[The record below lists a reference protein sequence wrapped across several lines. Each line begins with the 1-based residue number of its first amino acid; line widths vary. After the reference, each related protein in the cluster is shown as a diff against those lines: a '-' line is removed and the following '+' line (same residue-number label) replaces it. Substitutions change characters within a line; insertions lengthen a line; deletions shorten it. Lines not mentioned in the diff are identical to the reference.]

1 MAMNQEVD
9 AGVDKL
15 QVLDLHFV
23 QTCRKNRLVEANL
36 TLGRAHGHSQAS
48 AQQQEDRAGRP
59 GLRSAGHWIKGRT
72 VGPRPL
78 VKPAEEIRQPQEV
91 ADTTP
96 FKQSVQDRAS
106 LVLSSLQLISSTTQG
121 TT

>member
-23 QTCRKNRLVEANL
+23 QTCRKNRLLEANL
-36 TLGRAHGHSQAS
+36 ALGRAHGHSQAS

-78 VKPAEEIRQPQEV
+78 VKPAEELRQALEFDGP
-91 ADTTP
+91 AH
-96 FKQSVQDRAS
+96 FKQSVKDPAS
-106 LVLSSLQLISSTTQG
+106 LFLKALQ
-121 TT
+121 

>member
-59 GLRSAGHWIKGRT
+59 GLRSAGHWIKGGT

-78 VKPAEEIRQPQEV
+78 VKPAEELRQPLKFHG
-91 ADTTP
+91 AAH
-96 FKQSVQDRAS
+96 FKQSVKDRACLPLKAVERKS
-106 LVLSSLQLISSTTQG
+106 QTD
-121 TT
+121 